1 MMAKGEIVNQPYTN
15 YFNTLVALVTHLS
28 STNSESRTVPNMA
41 RSLGLAPEEVRGVVT
56 KFPAFFRQSRTESE
70 DGERYYTVHLR
81 YARRYNKQG
90 EQVPTEPLSPQELT
104 TLLDLISKMV
114 AQEYETSRLH
124 LDMRGRNRQLF
135 WTSLIT
141 MLAAIT
147 AAVVAII
154 K

>member
-1 MMAKGEIVNQPYTN
+1 MNDKTLNQPYTR
-15 YFNTLVALVTHLS
+15 YFDSLVALVTHLS
-28 STNSESRTVPNMA
+28 STTSESRTVPSMA
-41 RSLGLAPEEVRGVVT
+41 KDLALKPEEVRNVVT
-56 KFPAFFRQSRTESE
+56 QFPAFFRQSTTESE
-70 DGERYYTVHLR
+70 GGEKFYTVHLR

-90 EQVPTEPLSPQELT
+90 ERVPTAPLSPEELT
-104 TLLDLISKMV
+104 ALLDLISKMV

-124 LDMRGRNRQLF
+124 LDMKERNRNLL

>member
-1 MMAKGEIVNQPYTN
+1 MTKAGTVDQPYTK

-28 STNSESRTVPNMA
+28 SINAESRTVANMS
-41 RSLGLAPEEVRGVVT
+41 RDLALEADEVMGVVT
-56 KFPAFFRQSRTESE
+56 RFPAFFRQSRTASE
-70 DGERYYTVHLR
+70 EGERFYTVHLR
-81 YARRYNKQG
+81 YARRYDRDGKRSATQ
-90 EQVPTEPLSPQELT
+90 PLSPEELT

-114 AQEYETSRLH
+114 AQEYETSRLY
-124 LDMRGRNRQLF
+124 LDMKERNRNLF

-141 MLAAIT
+141 MFAAIT

>member
-1 MMAKGEIVNQPYTN
+1 MAKGETINQPYTS
-15 YFNTLVALVTHLS
+15 YFNTLVALITHLS
-28 STNSESRTVPNMA
+28 SINAESRTVPNMA
-41 RSLGLAPEEVRGVVT
+41 EDLALDTEEVRRVVT
-56 KFPAFFRQSRTESE
+56 QFPAFFRQSRTASKE
-70 DGERYYTVHLR
+70 GERYYTVHLR

-90 EQVPTEPLSPQELT
+90 QKVPTEPLSPEELT

-124 LDMRGRNRQLF
+124 LDMRERNRNLF

>member
-1 MMAKGEIVNQPYTN
+1 MAKGEMVNQPYTA
-15 YFNTLVALVTHLS
+15 YFDSLVALVTHLS

-41 RSLGLAPEEVRGVVT
+41 RSLGLKPETVRGVVT
-56 KFPAFFRQSRTESE
+56 NFPAFFRESRTESE
-70 DGERYYTVHLR
+70 EGEKFYTVHLR
-81 YARRYNKQG
+81 YARRYNKEG
-90 EQVPTEPLSPQELT
+90 ERVDTEPLSPAELT

-114 AQEYETSRLH
+114 AQEYETSRMQ
-124 LDMRGRNRQLF
+124 LDMRERNRHLF

-141 MLAAIT
+141 MFAAIT

>member
-1 MMAKGEIVNQPYTN
+1 MAKGETVNQPYTN

-28 STNSESRTVPNMA
+28 SINSESRTVPNMA
-41 RSLGLAPEEVRGVVT
+41 RDLALEPEEVRSVVT
-56 KFPAFFRQSRTESE
+56 QFPAFFRQSKTESE
-70 DGERYYTVHLR
+70 KGEKFYTVHLR

-90 EQVPTEPLSPQELT
+90 ERVPTEPLSPQELT

-124 LDMRGRNRQLF
+124 LDMRERNRHLF

-141 MLAAIT
+141 MFAAIT

>member
-1 MMAKGEIVNQPYTN
+1 MMPDKTLDQPYTRH
-15 YFNTLVALVTHLS
+15 FDTLVALVTYLS
-28 STNSESRTVPNMA
+28 STNSESRTVPSMA
-41 RSLGLAPEEVRGVVT
+41 EDLALETAEVRDVLT
-56 KFPAFFRQSRTESE
+56 TFPAFFRQSPKTNSA
-70 DGERYYTVHLR
+70 GERFYTVHLR
-81 YARRYNKQG
+81 YARRYDKQG
-90 EQVPTEPLSPQELT
+90 ERVDTKPLTPEELT

-124 LDMRGRNRQLF
+124 LDMRERNRNLF

-141 MLAAIT
+141 MFAAIT

>member
-1 MMAKGEIVNQPYTN
+1 MMAKGETVNQPYSV

-28 STNSESRTVPNMA
+28 STTSESRTVSNMA
-41 RSLGLAPEEVRGVVT
+41 RSLGLPPGEVRDVVT
-56 KFPAFFRQSRTESE
+56 KFPAFFRESRTESKE
-70 DGERYYTVHLR
+70 GEKFYTVHLR
-81 YARRYNKQG
+81 YARRYNKDN
-90 EQVPTEPLSPQELT
+90 EKIDTKPLSPEELT

-114 AQEYETSRLH
+114 GQEYETSRQQ
-124 LDMRGRNRQLF
+124 LDMRERNRQLF

-147 AAVVAII
+147 AAVVSIV